1 METGLFAIVCD
12 LRSFAIIWKPA
23 LNEREE
29 EMAEVAIN
37 LRILFHSWCR
47 KLKER
52 AFMEVQ
58 GSLVGYS
65 SSQTFNKLTMS
76 AKHSLKCFSW
86 AAMLV

>member
-1 METGLFAIVCD
+1 MQDNVGEEDENSISRQFIEWVINRLELVAKFNV
-12 LRSFAIIWKPA
+12 LPFV
-23 LNEREE
+23 NEREE

-52 AFMEVQ
+52 SFMEVQ

-65 SSQTFNKLTMS
+65 SSQTFNK
-76 AKHSLKCFSW
+76 
-86 AAMLV
+86 